1 MAGRSMPR
9 STPMTNI
16 AMAMA
21 APVLPA
27 EMKAE
32 AWPSRTS
39 SAAML
44 SEESRLRRSACDGD
58 SAIPTTCEA

>member
-1 MAGRSMPR
+1 LAPTSSSSVARLRLGSTVAMAGRSMPR

-27 EMKAE
+27 EMNAE
-32 AWPSRTS
+32 A
-39 SAAML
+39 
-44 SEESRLRRSACDGD
+44 
-58 SAIPTTCEA
+58 